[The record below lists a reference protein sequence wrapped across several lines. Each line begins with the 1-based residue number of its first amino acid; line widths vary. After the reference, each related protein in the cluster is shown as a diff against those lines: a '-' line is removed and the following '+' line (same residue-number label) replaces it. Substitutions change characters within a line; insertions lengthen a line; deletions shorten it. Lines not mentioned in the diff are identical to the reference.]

1 MDKYL
6 QRIAENHILRDLQQ
20 FPIVGIVGPRQVG
33 KTTLAKLLMNKLDK
47 KAYYLDLELQEDIT
61 KLENAEIYFKSHQED
76 CIILDEIQN
85 FPELFPVL
93 RGMIDKS
100 T

>member
-20 FPIVGIVGPRQVG
+20 FPIVGIAGPRQVG

-47 KAYYLDLELQEDIT
+47 KAY
-61 KLENAEIYFKSHQED
+61 
-76 CIILDEIQN
+76 
-85 FPELFPVL
+85 
-93 RGMIDKS
+93 
-100 T
+100 